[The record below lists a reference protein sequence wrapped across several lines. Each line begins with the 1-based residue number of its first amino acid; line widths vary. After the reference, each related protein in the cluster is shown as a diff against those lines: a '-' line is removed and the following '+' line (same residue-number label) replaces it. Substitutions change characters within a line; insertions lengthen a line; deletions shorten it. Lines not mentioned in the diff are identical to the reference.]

1 MTDEDGNEMYNS
13 NGVALR
19 ETVITIDSEDR
30 FFFYKIKSFYES
42 SA

>member
-1 MTDEDGNEMYNS
+1 MTDEDGKEIYDG
-13 NGVALR
+13 NGNALR